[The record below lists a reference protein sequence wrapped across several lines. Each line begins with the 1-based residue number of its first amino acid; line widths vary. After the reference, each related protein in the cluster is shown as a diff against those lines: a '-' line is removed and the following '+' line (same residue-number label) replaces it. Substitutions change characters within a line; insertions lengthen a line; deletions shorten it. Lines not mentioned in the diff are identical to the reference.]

1 MNPSPLHQGMDSSI
15 PGELER
21 LAQSVIHRLS
31 SRVLDLYLAW
41 QDGGLILRGR
51 AATYY
56 AKQLAQHAVM
66 AVTAVP
72 ILANEIEVR
81 ASGHAP

>member
-1 MNPSPLHQGMDSSI
+1 MDPSLKQSLDPSI

-21 LAQSVIHRLS
+21 LAESVLHRLS
-31 SRVLDLYLAW
+31 SRVLNLCLAW
-41 QDGGLILRGR
+41 QGGGLVLRGR

-66 AVTAVP
+66 AVTTAP

-81 ASGHAP
+81 

>member
-1 MNPSPLHQGMDSSI
+1 MDQSPLKQSLDPSI

-21 LAQSVIHRLS
+21 LAANVLHRLS
-31 SRVLDLYLAW
+31 SRVLDLCLAW
-41 QDGGLILRGR
+41 RGGGLILRGR

-66 AVTAVP
+66 AATTAP

-81 ASGHAP
+81 VS